1 MVTASLVAERQLH
14 RQLRYSV
21 GFVQIHGLDGLRIW
35 PTFGQPRL
43 DGAGRRLDLQPGSTK
58 RALGSVVG
66 REGDVVV
73 PPNAQV
79 DRALGHLTLK
89 WSEPFAHMLRLG
101 FYVRC
106 FRPRWRLHTAGA
118 RWADRPG
125 SLPPSGWVASRP
137 GRALRPGRCR
147 GTAASPGRRPQVRRT
162 AASRPQA
169 GC

>member
-43 DGAGRRLDLQPGSTK
+43 DDAGRQLDLQLGSTK

-66 REGDVVV
+66 REDYVVV

-106 FRPRWRLHTAGA
+106 FRSRWLLHTAGP

-125 SLPPSGWVASRP
+125 SIPPSALFARPPGPRLPPAPVPRP
-137 GRALRPGRCR
+137 PPSPAL
-147 GTAASPGRRPQVRRT
+147 SH
-162 AASRPQA
+162 
-169 GC
+169 